1 MTASNRPA
9 IALQIAAR
17 GKGLPAATQVRRW
30 TKAALPRSA
39 EVTIRIVGTAEARR
53 LNRAYRHRDYAT
65 NVLSFSYESS
75 RTFLRGDIVLC
86 APVVRSEARAQ
97 GKTLEAHFAHLIVH
111 GALHLR
117 GYDHEKPRAAV
128 RMETLE
134 KRLLAKLGYPDPYM
148 RSG

>member
-17 GKGLPAATQVRRW
+17 GSGLPSAAQVRRW
-30 TKAALPRSA
+30 TKTALPRAA

-53 LNRAYRHRDYAT
+53 LNRAYRRRDYAT
-65 NVLSFSYESS
+65 NVLSFSYESK
-75 RTFLRGDIVLC
+75 RALLRGDIVLC
-86 APVVRSEARAQ
+86 APVVRSEARSQ
-97 GKTLEAHFAHLIVH
+97 GKPLEAHFAHLIVH

-117 GYDHEKPRAAV
+117 GYDHERPREAV
-128 RMETLE
+128 RMEALE

-148 RSG
+148 TSG